1 VVDLLELKKIIKKIL
16 KFVYWYSGAMIF
28 LGLFITKISPDTF
41 SLAPFIAYSTPAW
54 LLLNMSYLFLV
65 FYKKKYWF
73 ISGGFLIIGLFG
85 LRDTYALNF
94 LQKSGDIRVMS
105 YNVRLFDVYNW
116 VQRDEWAEWAER
128 KDNGLILD
136 SIFKSIRFENPDVI
150 CFQEFF
156 NQPLGGYKTKK
167 EFKRKQGYKYVN
179 DAYSFKEKGSYYG
192 MATFSKIPII
202 NKKFIAFKNTQ
213 NNGILIS
220 DLKKGEDTLRVLNVH
235 LQSFKFG
242 REHYKY
248 FKGLKDSTIE
258 TLNIRQTKDLAS
270 RLNDGFKKRAQ
281 QLELVKNQII
291 NSPYPVILCAD
302 LNEIPL
308 SYVYDELTNHLQDA
322 FLSSGIGLG
331 VTHTSGYPFMRIDY
345 IMTSSDLQSNSF
357 HLVQKELSD
366 HYPIV
371 SEISIRDSI

>member
-1 VVDLLELKKIIKKIL
+1 LKKIIKKIF
-16 KFVYWYSGAMIF
+16 KFVYWFSGAMLV
-28 LGLFITKISPDTF
+28 LGLFITKISPNTF
-41 SLAPFIAYSTPAW
+41 SLAPFIAYSAPAW

-65 FYKKKYWF
+65 FYKKKYWL
-73 ISGGFLIIGLFG
+73 ISGGFLMIGLFG
-85 LRDTYALNF
+85 LKDTYALNF
-94 LQKSGDIRVMS
+94 FQKSGDIRVMS

-116 VQRDEWAEWAER
+116 VQREEWTEWEQR

-136 SIFKSIRFENPDVI
+136 SIYKSIRYENPDVI

-156 NQPLGGYKTKK
+156 NQPIGAYKTKK
-167 EFKRKQGYKYVN
+167 EFRKKQGYKYVN
-179 DAYSFKEKGSYYG
+179 DAYSFKEKGSHYG

-220 DLKKGEDTLRVLNVH
+220 DLKQGKDTIRILNVH

-248 FKGLKDSTIE
+248 IRGLKDSTIE
-258 TLNIRQTKDLAS
+258 TINIRKTKDLAS

-281 QLELVKNQII
+281 QLEVVNNQII

-308 SYVYDELTNHLQDA
+308 SYVYDKLTNHLTDA
-322 FLSSGIGLG
+322 FLVSGRGLG

-345 IMTSSDLQSNSF
+345 IMTSPELKINSF
-357 HLVQKELSD
+357 HLVEKELSD

-371 SEISIRDSI
+371 SEISFGDSI

>member
-1 VVDLLELKKIIKKIL
+1 MVV
-16 KFVYWYSGAMIF
+16 
-28 LGLFITKISPDTF
+28 LGLVITTISPNSF

-54 LLLNMSYLFLV
+54 LLLNMLYLFLI

-73 ISGGFLIIGLFG
+73 ISGGFLLIGLIG
-85 LRDTYALNF
+85 LKDTYALNF
-94 LQKSGDIRVMS
+94 FQKSGEIRVMS

-116 VQRDEWAEWAER
+116 IQREEWSDWEDR

-150 CFQEFF
+150 CFQEYF
-156 NQPLGGYKTKK
+156 NQPAGDYKTKK

-179 DAYSFKEKGSYYG
+179 DAYSFKEKGSHYG
-192 MATFSKIPII
+192 MATFSKVPII
-202 NKKFIAFKNTQ
+202 YKEFIPFIKTK

-220 DLKKGEDTLRVLNVH
+220 DIKNGSDTLRVINVH

-248 FKGLKDSTIE
+248 IKGLKDSTME
-258 TLNIRQTKDLAS
+258 TINVIKTKDLIT
-270 RLNDGFKKRAQ
+270 RLNSGFKKRSE
-281 QLELVKNQII
+281 QLELVENQIKK
-291 NSPYPVILCAD
+291 SPYPVILCAD

-308 SYVYDELTNHLQDA
+308 SYVYKKLTKHLSDA
-322 FLSSGIGLG
+322 FIACGNGLG

-345 IMTSSDLQSNSF
+345 IMTSSELESKSF
-357 HLVQKELSD
+357 SLIKRELSD

-371 SEISIRDSI
+371 SEISIKDSI

>member
-1 VVDLLELKKIIKKIL
+1 MVDLLELKKIIKKIL

-128 KDNGLILD
+128 KDDGLILD

-156 NQPLGGYKTKK
+156 NQPFGDYKTKK
-167 EFKRKQGYKYVN
+167 EFKRNQGYKYVN
-179 DAYSFKEKGSYYG
+179 DAYSFKEKGNHYG
-192 MATFSKIPII
+192 MATFSKLPII
-202 NKKFIAFKNTQ
+202 NKEFIAFKNTK

-220 DLKKGEDTLRVLNVH
+220 DLRKGDDTIRVLNVH

-248 FKGLKDSTIE
+248 IKGLKDSTIE
-258 TLNIRQTKDLAS
+258 TLNVSKTKDLAS
-270 RLNDGFKKRAQ
+270 RLNDGFKKRSQ

-291 NSPYPVILCAD
+291 NSPYPLILCAD

-308 SYVYDELTNHLQDA
+308 SYVYDKLTNHLRDA
-322 FLSSGIGLG
+322 FLESGRGLG
-331 VTHTSGYPFMRIDY
+331 VTHISGYPFMRIDY
-345 IMTSSDLQSNSF
+345 IMISNDLESRSF

-366 HYPIV
+366 HYPLV
-371 SEISIRDSI
+371 SEISFRDSI